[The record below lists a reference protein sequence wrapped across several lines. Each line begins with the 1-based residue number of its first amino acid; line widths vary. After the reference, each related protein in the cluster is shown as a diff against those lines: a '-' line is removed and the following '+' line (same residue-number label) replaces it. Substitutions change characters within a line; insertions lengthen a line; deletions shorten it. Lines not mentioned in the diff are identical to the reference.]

1 MRSGNSL
8 KMPYYPQGEVYMN
21 KQKALKI
28 INVLL
33 ILDFFG
39 LVSTAVLDD
48 VIPRELF
55 EKIHPSFGFT
65 LVVLVI
71 IHIIL
76 NFTWIK
82 TTYFKTKKS

>member
-1 MRSGNSL
+1 
-8 KMPYYPQGEVYMN
+8 MN

-33 ILDFFG
+33 ILDFLG

-55 EKIHPSFGFT
+55 EKIHPSFGLT

>member
-1 MRSGNSL
+1 
-8 KMPYYPQGEVYMN
+8 MN

-33 ILDFFG
+33 ILDFLG

-55 EKIHPSFGFT
+55 EKIHPSLGLT

-82 TTYFKTKKS
+82 ATYFKTKKS

>member
-1 MRSGNSL
+1 
-8 KMPYYPQGEVYMN
+8 MN

-33 ILDFFG
+33 ILDFLG
-39 LVSTAVLDD
+39 LVSTVVLSDA
-48 VIPRELF
+48 IPKELF
-55 EKIHPSFGFT
+55 FKIHPSFGII
-65 LVVLVI
+65 LIVLVI
-71 IHIIL
+71 IHVIL